1 MSAPFFPS
9 PLLSA
14 EEWDELTALRKA
26 ISDSPAAVVP
36 EKQERFSALFA
47 RSLLGK
53 GNQPLNSLPFH

>member
-9 PLLSA
+9 PLLSK
-14 EEWDELTALRKA
+14 EEWQELDGLRKA

-36 EKQERFSALFA
+36 EQQERFSALFA

-53 GNQPLNSLPFH
+53 GNPSLDFLP